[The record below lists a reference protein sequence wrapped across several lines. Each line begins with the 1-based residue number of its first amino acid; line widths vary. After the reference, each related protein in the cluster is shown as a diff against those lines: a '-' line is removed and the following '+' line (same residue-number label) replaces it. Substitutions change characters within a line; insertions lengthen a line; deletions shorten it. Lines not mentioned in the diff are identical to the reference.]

1 MHVSIKNDNG
11 IVEKYN
17 NVVQINETNEF
28 ESMEKSDGC
37 KRLSLINKENETK
50 RQYIIKSDQILLI
63 QE

>member
-1 MHVSIKNDNG
+1 MHVSIKNDNE

-28 ESMEKSDGC
+28 ESMEKSDGR